1 MCEIFAHYLLVGA
14 CYGGSEKVVAEEE
27 GTRLLLKSP

>member
-1 MCEIFAHYLLVGA
+1 M

-27 GTRLLLKSP
+27 GTGLRWKSPSPGPGPL